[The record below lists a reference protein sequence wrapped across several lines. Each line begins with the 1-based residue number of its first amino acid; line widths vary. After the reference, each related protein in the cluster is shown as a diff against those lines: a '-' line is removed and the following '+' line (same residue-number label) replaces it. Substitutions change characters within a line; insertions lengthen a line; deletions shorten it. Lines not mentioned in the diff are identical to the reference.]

1 MLDSIQVIIKQSIV
15 LIYKHKESREK
26 ERRERNRDR
35 NYCDYFN
42 FSVGWLFRFIIIII
56 RSIIGEKN
64 KLQYTTYKVYL
75 FAFYYYYNYNRY
87 IWIHSKVDENFL
99 RALIILKSIDKFEF
113 IIYINIATTHILKY
127 AQIESM
133 SPS

>member
-1 MLDSIQVIIKQSIV
+1 MSIHSLFDSIQVIIKQSIV
-15 LIYKHKESREK
+15 LIYKHKERKKEKRE
-26 ERRERNRDR
+26 RERNRDR

-87 IWIHSKVDENFL
+87 T
-99 RALIILKSIDKFEF
+99 
-113 IIYINIATTHILKY
+113 YI
-127 AQIESM
+127 
-133 SPS
+133 